1 MKYIDAEKLIAE
13 IERQIEEEK
22 NNITEET
29 ELFYGAR
36 QQVRSK
42 ILRIITSLQWEPI
55 EWSEEDEK
63 MLQRIIRYTESEYQ
77 DWCNDKY
84 GNSEIVSDGK
94 RSCLER
100 LDWLENRLKS
110 LRPQPKQEWSEEDE
124 KMLNS
129 ILDEYKS
136 MVTEKRNW
144 LKSIPERFNLQPK
157 QKWNEE
163 NWDKQ

>member
-1 MKYIDAEKLIAE
+1 MRNVSIIICLDYLKREDTEREWNGDRNVNPKRYDAMIA
-13 IERQIEEEK
+13 K
-22 NNITEET
+22 
-29 ELFYGAR
+29 
-36 QQVRSK
+36 
-42 ILRIITSLQWEPI
+42 
-55 EWSEEDEK
+55 
-63 MLQRIIRYTESEYQ
+63 
-77 DWCNDKY
+77 
-84 GNSEIVSDGK
+84 
-94 RSCLER
+94 
-100 LDWLENRLKS
+100 LKS

-163 NWDKQ
+163 NWNK